1 MDQSTWYMLISL
13 IKMVT
18 LYQLL
23 LFMVN
28 LIMPKEKKSGLN
40 SNNLKPLLI
49 QISYVLAVNPRVA
62 RDNYFYGDFIKKNL

>member
-1 MDQSTWYMLISL
+1 MDQSTQYMLISL

-18 LYQLL
+18 IYQLL
-23 LFMVN
+23 LFTIN

-49 QISYVLAVNPRVA
+49 QISYVLEILTKSYRMRTNSPL
-62 RDNYFYGDFIKKNL
+62 IMETL

>member
-1 MDQSTWYMLISL
+1 MLISL

-62 RDNYFYGDFIKKNL
+62 RDNYFYDDFIKKNL